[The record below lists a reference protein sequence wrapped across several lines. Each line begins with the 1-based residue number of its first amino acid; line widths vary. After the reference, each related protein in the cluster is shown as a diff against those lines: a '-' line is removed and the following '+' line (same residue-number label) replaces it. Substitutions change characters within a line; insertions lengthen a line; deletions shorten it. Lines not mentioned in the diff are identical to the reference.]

1 VTGKVKIA
9 QKGSNTYFTCYGKVL
24 AVNGSVTKAYFTVVP
39 SIQKEL
45 LERLKR

>member
-1 VTGKVKIA
+1 VAGRVKIV
-9 QKGSNTYFTCYGKVL
+9 QKGDNIYFTCYGKVL
-24 AVNGSVTKAYFTVVP
+24 AVNGAVTKAYFTVVP